1 MTLSKRTTRPWA
13 QRSEEPFLEFSPPVA
28 APPLSRLSEVPLR
41 PSTPP
46 ACRHQASPAGR
57 RASLGARCASSTHG
71 CHGTRTRVPLEETSR
86 TQVRPAGSARAAHV
100 VQIRPRG
107 SHGVRL
113 RAPLQGIPLIQ
124 VRAAGGAGAAP
135 VVRIRLKGSHEGHV
149 PVPLEGILVI
159 QVRPAG
165 IAGGALSCAGA
176 SERGDGS
183 RARASLGGN
192 VKKESVELAVAKCP
206 VANSRA
212 WGDLLA
218 TG

>member
-1 MTLSKRTTRPWA
+1 MLLVAHHKCSSVAILARRL
-13 QRSEEPFLEFSPPVA
+13 FLHQGFLPLAPVPPSYHHALVT
-28 APPLSRLSEVPLR
+28 PVLRRLSEMPFR

-113 RAPLQGIPLIQ
+113 RVPLQGIPLIQ

-135 VVRIRLKGSHEGHV
+135 VVRIRLKTSHEGHV
-149 PVPLEGILVI
+149 RVPLEGI
-159 QVRPAG
+159 P
-165 IAGGALSCAGA
+165 
-176 SERGDGS
+176 
-183 RARASLGGN
+183 
-192 VKKESVELAVAKCP
+192 
-206 VANSRA
+206 
-212 WGDLLA
+212 
-218 TG
+218 

>member
-1 MTLSKRTTRPWA
+1 M
-13 QRSEEPFLEFSPPVA
+13 PPSYHHALVT
-28 APPLSRLSEVPLR
+28 PVLRRLSEVPFR

-107 SHGVRL
+107 NYGVRL
-113 RAPLQGIPLIQ
+113 RVPLQGIPLIQ
-124 VRAAGGAGAAP
+124 VRPAGGAGAAP
-135 VVRIRLKGSHEGHV
+135 VVWICLKGNHKGHV
-149 PVPLEGILVI
+149 RVPLEGISLI
-159 QVRPAG
+159 QVRPAR

-176 SERGDGS
+176 SKRGDGS

-192 VKKESVELAVAKCP
+192 VKKESVQLAVAKCP

-212 WGDLLA
+212 WGNLLA

>member
-1 MTLSKRTTRPWA
+1 MGFLDTEA
-13 QRSEEPFLEFSPPVA
+13 CLEFSPPVA

-100 VQIRPRG
+100 VQIRLRG

-113 RAPLQGIPLIQ
+113 RVPLQGIPLIQ
-124 VRAAGGAGAAP
+124 VRPAGGAG
-135 VVRIRLKGSHEGHV
+135 RECLKEVHPIGSGQMPSGQFESMGEFIGHWVGSEGM
-149 PVPLEGILVI
+149 I
-159 QVRPAG
+159 
-165 IAGGALSCAGA
+165 
-176 SERGDGS
+176 GS
-183 RARASLGGN
+183 ICPSLRCDSGQ
-192 VKKESVELAVAKCP
+192 
-206 VANSRA
+206 
-212 WGDLLA
+212 
-218 TG
+218 